1 MLLNIGDIF
10 GLYGLHLIAVCEH
23 SVCTEQEFSLQFLF
37 VCDANY
43 YQKNGTCA
51 ILVMAVVLVHGF
63 LVCLQRIGNNNNN
76 KKDWCYLYTAQAAS
90 YKLIWL
96 FLSMPFLPDLK
107 MV

>member
-1 MLLNIGDIF
+1 MLSNIGNIF

-63 LVCLQRIGNNNNN
+63 LVCLHRIGNNNE
-76 KKDWCYLYTAQAAS
+76 KDWCYLYTAQAAS

-96 FLSMPFLPDLK
+96 FPSMPFLPNLK